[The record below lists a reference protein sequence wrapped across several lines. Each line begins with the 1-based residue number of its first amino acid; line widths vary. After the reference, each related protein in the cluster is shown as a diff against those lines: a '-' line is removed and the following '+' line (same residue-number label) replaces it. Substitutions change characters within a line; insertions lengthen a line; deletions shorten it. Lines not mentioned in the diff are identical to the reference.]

1 MRKSVLKTI
10 ISMLLIAA
18 MVMVMAGCQKKDA
31 SVSSVAAEASVEA
44 STEASVEAS
53 TEASV
58 EEATEASTE
67 ASVEEPAEE
76 AKSASFKFVVV
87 DADGNETPF
96 EITTEK
102 ATVGEALLDEGLI
115 EGTDSAYGLYVTKVN
130 GIEAVYET
138 DGTYWAFYINGEY
151 ASTGVDSTNVED
163 GATYMFK
170 VEK

>member
-18 MVMVMAGCQKKDA
+18 MVMVMAGCEKKDA

-53 TEASV
+53 TEAS
-58 EEATEASTE
+58 TE
-67 ASVEEPAEE
+67 ASVEEPATEE